1 MAHSYSTNL
10 VHLVFSTKGRL
21 PLIKPEWQNELW
33 RNLVGIGRNRKIIV
47 AAVGGIED
55 HVHILFFLPSTMT
68 LAKAIQELKANSSRW
83 MRERDRRFSWQQGYG
98 AFGVSQS
105 NKQVVIDYIDNQAAH
120 HRKMTFQE
128 EFIALLKK
136 HEVAYDPKWIWG

>member
-1 MAHSYSTNL
+1 MAHSYSTML

-21 PLIKPEWQNELW
+21 PLIKPDWQEDLW
-33 RNLVGIGRNRKIIV
+33 RTFVGIGRNHKIIV
-47 AAVGGIED
+47 AAVGGVAD

-83 MRERDRRFSWQQGYG
+83 MRQRDRRFSWQQGYG

-105 NKQVVIDYIDNQAAH
+105 NKQAVIDYIDNQAEH
-120 HRKMTFQE
+120 HRKMSFEE
-128 EFIALLKK
+128 EFVALLKR
-136 HEVAYDPKWIWG
+136 HGVDYDPKWVLG